1 MRKMPGIM
9 VETGGALLMKVTM
22 ERYHGLGNDY
32 LVYDPNK
39 NELQLNK
46 ENAAMLCN
54 RNMGLGSDG
63 ILEGPFIGES
73 HMSLRIWNPDGSIA
87 EKSGNGVRIFAK
99 YLKDAGYVQKKN
111 YKLVTDGGLVEI
123 TYLNEDGSRLRVSM
137 GKLSFWSD
145 EIPVTG
151 ERREVINEDMVFGR
165 TLYPVTC
172 ISVGNPHCVI
182 PMREISKPLVCKIG
196 NYSEVARYFPE
207 RINTEIMKVVD
218 DSHIEIETFERG
230 AGYTMATGTGA
241 CAAAGVAYKLGL
253 TGNKIIVHMPGG
265 DLQVEIDEDWNVYM
279 TGEVFYVAKITLSS
293 EFSEKLR
300 TL

>member
-1 MRKMPGIM
+1 MLDIINKKGVISMKI
-9 VETGGALLMKVTM
+9 AL

-39 NELQLNK
+39 NELELDK
-46 ENAAMLCN
+46 ARAEMLCN

-63 ILEGPFIGES
+63 ILEGPFIGEK
-73 HMSLRIWNPDGSIA
+73 HMSLRIWNPDGSVA

-111 YKLVTDGGLVEI
+111 YKLITDGGPVEI
-123 TYLNEDGSRLRVSM
+123 TYLNEDGSRLRISM

-145 EIPVTG
+145 EVPVTG

-172 ISVGNPHCVI
+172 VSIGNPHCVI
-182 PMREISKPLVCKIG
+182 PMREISQPLVSKIG

-207 RINTEIMKVVD
+207 RINTEIMKVID
-218 DSHIEIETFERG
+218 NNTIAIETFERG

-253 TGNKIIVHMPGG
+253 TGNKVIVQMPGG
-265 DLQVEIDEDWNVYM
+265 ELQVEIDENWDVYM
-279 TGEVFYVAKITLSS
+279 TGEVFYVAKIELSN

-300 TL
+300 AL

>member
-1 MRKMPGIM
+1 
-9 VETGGALLMKVTM
+9 MKITV

-32 LVYDPNK
+32 LVYDPNN
-39 NELQLNK
+39 NELKLNK
-46 ENAAMLCN
+46 ENVAMLCN

-99 YLKDAGYVQKKN
+99 YLKDTGYVQKKS

-172 ISVGNPHCVI
+172 VSVGNPHCVI

-196 NYSEVARYFPE
+196 GYSEVARYFPE
-207 RINTEIMKVVD
+207 RINTEIMKVTD
-218 DSHIEIETFERG
+218 QNHIEIETFERG

-253 TGNKIIVHMPGG
+253 TGNKVIVNMPGG
-265 DLQVEIDEDWNVYM
+265 ELMVEIDENWNVSM
-279 TGEVFYVAKITLSS
+279 TGEVFYVAKIKLSN
-293 EFSEKLR
+293 EFTEKLR
-300 TL
+300 AL